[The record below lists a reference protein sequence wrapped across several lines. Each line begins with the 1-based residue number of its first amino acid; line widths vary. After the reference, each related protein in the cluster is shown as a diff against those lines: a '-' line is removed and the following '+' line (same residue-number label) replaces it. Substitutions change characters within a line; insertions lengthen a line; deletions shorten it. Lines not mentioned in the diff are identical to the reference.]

1 MSQSG
6 LDAAVWSRT
15 AFSSGVRTLAGL
27 GFSGSILASSARRT
41 HRHQCKNLWPFVLS
55 SKHIFWNSGMIK
67 ARFTGT
73 AYDNTFI
80 ARIFMGDHAEVGTT
94 AKLEGGLLSMRVQYL
109 NRDEVITFI
118 KISPQ
123 ALGEDRWNQKGRFH
137 FHPER
142 VLYARMASL

>member
-1 MSQSG
+1 
-6 LDAAVWSRT
+6 
-15 AFSSGVRTLAGL
+15 
-27 GFSGSILASSARRT
+27 
-41 HRHQCKNLWPFVLS
+41 
-55 SKHIFWNSGMIK
+55 
-67 ARFTGT
+67 
-73 AYDNTFI
+73 
-80 ARIFMGDHAEVGTT
+80 MGDHAEVGTT